1 MSEGSEL
8 SLPSIDC
15 SIQAA
20 VHALMQST
28 HEGRNPDGAALLLE
42 NGAPKLH
49 HVNEKPKGTPAG
61 KNSTAAGQQ
70 KSTGPR
76 RGRTS

>member
-28 HEGRNPDGAALLLE
+28 HEGRNPDGAAMLLE

-49 HVNEKPKGTPAG
+49 HVNEEPKG
-61 KNSTAAGQQ
+61 
-70 KSTGPR
+70 
-76 RGRTS
+76 

>member
-1 MSEGSEL
+1 ML

-15 SIQAA
+15 SIQAS

-28 HEGRNPDGAALLLE
+28 HEGRNPDGAAMLLE

-49 HVNEKPKGTPAG
+49 HVNEEPKGNIP
-61 KNSTAAGQQ
+61 QV
-70 KSTGPR
+70 PR
-76 RGRTS
+76 RARGITQGITS